1 MPKLSAKRQVTLPIA
16 DCKALGIHA
25 GDDLEIYH
33 HDNQI
38 NIIKKC
44 VGAAAG
50 ILSGI
55 KTNTSVTDEG
65 SLKGRFE

>member
-1 MPKLSAKRQVTLPIA
+1 
-16 DCKALGIHA
+16 LGIHA